1 MTTSDHRRRTD
12 SLDAVADADTGPDR
26 AGTPAGGGDPGAT
39 ARRSEWAEQPRHDTA
54 DTPRVPRSGT
64 PGRFVTTA
72 EAPRTAP
79 DDGAPRTAPDDGAPR
94 PVVAVGPGPAAPTR
108 SAPPAPAAPSAAER
122 TGERTGAGKAEAQDR
137 TRPGVRPGAGPAGT
151 ADGVGALLPPDLT
164 QQLTHR
170 LDHAVGTFVDD
181 PRQAVQEAD
190 EALDETV
197 RRLTDG
203 LRERRTALHD
213 TWHADTTGEDRGA
226 AGGASRTEDLRLL
239 LREYRDLVQHLL
251 AV

>member
-1 MTTSDHRRRTD
+1 MTTSDYGRRTD
-12 SLDAVADADTGPDR
+12 SPDADADAD
-26 AGTPAGGGDPGAT
+26 
-39 ARRSEWAEQPRHDTA
+39 ARG
-54 DTPRVPRSGT
+54 VPRSGA

-72 EAPRTAP
+72 EAPRGAGHTRPATG
-79 DDGAPRTAPDDGAPR
+79 GAPRTAPDDGASR

-108 SAPPAPAAPSAAER
+108 PAPAAAAAPAGPV
-122 TGERTGAGKAEAQDR
+122 TGERTGPGAADPAKAEAHDR
-137 TRPGVRPGAGPAGT
+137 AQPDMRPDAGRAGT
-151 ADGVGALLPPDLT
+151 ADGAGAHALLPSDLT

-213 TWHADTTGEDRGA
+213 AWHADTAGEHRGA
-226 AGGASRTEDLRLL
+226 ADGASRTEDLRLL